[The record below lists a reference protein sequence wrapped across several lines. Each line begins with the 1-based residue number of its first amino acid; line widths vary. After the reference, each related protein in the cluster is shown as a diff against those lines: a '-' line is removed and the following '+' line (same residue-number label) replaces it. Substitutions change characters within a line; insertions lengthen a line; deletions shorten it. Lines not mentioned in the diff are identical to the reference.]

1 AKAKKGQRAD
11 LSVYKELRGLG
22 ETAFVGYDQLDHE
35 SRVLGIVVD
44 GSPAAAASEG
54 QIAELVLA
62 ETSLWAESGGQDSD
76 HGVIVGNGFEA
87 EVIDVQKP
95 VPGLI
100 VHTVKVTIGTVALDD
115 VATTRVD
122 ADYRRGATQA

>member
-1 AKAKKGQRAD
+1 D

-22 ETAFVGYDQLDHE
+22 ETAFVGYEEFNHE
-35 SRVLGIVVD
+35 TRVLGVVVD
-44 GSPAAAASEG
+44 GVPAPAASEG

-76 HGVIVGNGFEA
+76 QGLIVGDGFEA
-87 EVIDVQKP
+87 EVLDVQKP

-100 VHTVKVTIGTVALDD
+100 VHTVKVNVGTVAVD
-115 VATTRVD
+115 ARAETRVD
-122 ADYRRGATQA
+122 ADYRRGATQAH